1 MFRKM
6 IRTKA
11 PSTKQST
18 FPLNRWPKGHFRLK
32 ARSQASLLALACI
45 AFAGPAV
52 AASAYDGNW
61 SVVIA
66 TTGGACDPTLRYPV
80 AITNGMVGNAGDS
93 AGDGARTGHPKRRR
107 QGERAVRKR
116 MGQRLGPSRHEPRQR
131 RLERSRLGRRLRRH
145 LGGDAAA
152 GRLRRAIGRADLRLR
167 PATGR
172 PSTAESESCGG
183 RL

>member
-18 FPLNRWPKGHFRLK
+18 FPINRWPKGNLQPK

-45 AFAGPAV
+45 AFAGPAL
-52 AASAYDGNW
+52 AASAYDDNW

-93 AGDGARTGHPKRRR
+93 AASRCKDGSPREA
-107 QGERAVRKR
+107 
-116 MGQRLGPSRHEPRQR
+116 PS
-131 RLERSRLGRRLRRH
+131 G
-145 LGGDAAA
+145 
-152 GRLRRAIGRADLRLR
+152 
-167 PATGR
+167 
-172 PSTAESESCGG
+172 
-183 RL
+183 